1 MSTTYPRQLPLLGN
15 SHAVQGSTH
24 MTAVW
29 GRTRNH
35 DLPVVLTMGGWPG
48 TTPFQVGLTAAS
60 QMPLIAAGYTII
72 TPWAGANWGHPTTAS
87 APSSGPAGT
96 GLTAMDDAITWAT
109 AQDLNATTVHIYG
122 TSMGGL
128 NSIAW
133 AKDNPDA
140 VGGIFLLAPVL
151 DIMHIYDVA
160 GDSIPPYGTAPDYVP
175 SIHTAWSTASRAATV
190 TATAGMDPARN
201 LTDPGLLEVGA
212 RTAIY
217 AARDDDIV
225 GEDPVQNFA
234 DATGADLT
242 WSAGVGEAGGGHVLL
257 TLADAWDEHIA
268 LRTFAAWEP

>member
-109 AQDLNATTVHIYG
+109 AQGLNATTVHIYG

-133 AKDNPDA
+133 AKDNA
-140 VGGIFLLAPVL
+140 STVGGIFLLAPVL

-190 TATAGMDPARN
+190 TATSPTRACSRSGHGRRSTPPE
-201 LTDPGLLEVGA
+201 TTTSSA
-212 RTAIY
+212 RTRSRTSLTPPEPTSPGPPGWARP
-217 AARDDDIV
+217 AAV
-225 GEDPVQNFA
+225 TSCSPSLTPGTSSSPSA
-234 DATGADLT
+234 PSPPGSPDAC
-242 WSAGVGEAGGGHVLL
+242 
-257 TLADAWDEHIA
+257 
-268 LRTFAAWEP
+268 R